1 MKLFIRTYA
10 ICGNLDRAKEMSN
23 EIQLAL
29 ADFHPTHFSAPKPY
43 WKMPELF
50 EFSFNLSPATEDSFL
65 EIVKSCDE
73 GWLHMKSDHDRSS
86 VWNQS
91 EDLIF
96 LAPSVTWAELAL
108 FP

>member
-10 ICGNLDRAKEMSN
+10 TCGNLEQAKGISN

-29 ADFHPTHFSAPKPY
+29 ADFHPVHLSDPKPY

-50 EFSFNLSPATEDSFL
+50 EFSLNLSPATEDSFL

-73 GWLHMKSDHDRSS
+73 GWLHMKSGHDRSA
-86 VWNQS
+86 VWKQAEGLS
-91 EDLIF
+91 F
-96 LAPSVTWAELAL
+96 LAPSITWAELAL